1 MQDAKGFRVPTAAVV
16 VIAAAVFAEIV
27 SGSIKQVIG
36 NMNKAECCNTNKAE
50 YNSKIVPGS
59 DTSST
64 QTGSAPA
71 AAEPTNL
78 PAGESVPY
86 VSKYTAPDDA
96 EPTII
101 PAAGSLPYVSKY
113 SAPADIPC
121 TNAGPIPYVISKP
134 ASKLSDE
141 EIISKYKN
149 YGMNIVEI
157 RNAGEHTLVHYYKPT
172 NTDGEIISRF
182 DWLDRTTGIRELVYG
197 WVYTDKFEINADKTL
212 TVLTTGVSHVDGGQW
227 FPRIH
232 KSGYS
237 KCDGANYFYESEDG
251 YYMPIENSITLG
263 KNRRECLTS
272 INFNLETI
280 SLGFNEQPGYE
291 AEFHA
296 AVETIPEMNIKCD
309 NGSCTIT
316 LFNTILSE
324 GFQAPEA
331 GAGDV
336 FCSFVSVTCD
346 GTDTVITLKLGD
358 IVGRYNVS
366 TDRSPADDLPYA
378 IFEFVRRD
386 NYSYPTGW

>member
-16 VIAAAVFAEIV
+16 VIAAAVFAEII
-27 SGSIKQVIG
+27 SGSIKQMLGG
-36 NMNKAECCNTNKAE
+36 NKDECCNINKSE
-50 YNSKIVPGS
+50 KSNKDVPCCKAASEQNGCASEASTYQTAADSAQAQSIHTVTAAAPS
-59 DTSST
+59 DYPC
-64 QTGSAPA
+64 TGSSP
-71 AAEPTNL
+71 
-78 PAGESVPY
+78 V
-86 VSKYTAPDDA
+86 
-96 EPTII
+96 
-101 PAAGSLPYVSKY
+101 
-113 SAPADIPC
+113 
-121 TNAGPIPYVISKP
+121 PYVISKP
-134 ASKLSDE
+134 SSLLIDD
-141 EIISKYKN
+141 EIIAKYKSC
-149 YGMNIVEI
+149 GMNIVEI
-157 RNAGEHTLVHYYKPT
+157 RNAGEYTLVHYYKPT

-182 DWLDRTTGIRELVYG
+182 DWFDRATGLRELVYG
-197 WVYTDKFEINADKTL
+197 WVYTDKYEITADKTL
-212 TVLTTGVSHVDGGQW
+212 TVLTTGISHVDGGQW

-251 YYMPIENSITLG
+251 YYMPIEKSITLG

-296 AVETIPEMNIKCD
+296 AVETIPEMNIKCED
-309 NGSCTIT
+309 GMCTVT

-324 GFQAPEA
+324 GFIAPEP

-336 FCSFVSVTCD
+336 FCSFVSVSCD
-346 GTDTVITLKLGD
+346 GTDTIISFQLGD

-386 NYSYPTGW
+386 NYSYPAGW

>member
-1 MQDAKGFRVPTAAVV
+1 VQDSKGFRVPAAAVV

-27 SGSIKQVIG
+27 SGSLKQIMG
-36 NMNKAECCNTNKAE
+36 SANKAECCNTGKSDSRSKAVPDI
-50 YNSKIVPGS
+50 YSKAA
-59 DTSST
+59 
-64 QTGSAPA
+64 QTGSAPTA
-71 AAEPTNL
+71 SEYKHKPAAE
-78 PAGESVPY
+78 AVPY
-86 VSKYTAPDDA
+86 T
-96 EPTII
+96 
-101 PAAGSLPYVSKY
+101 SKY
-113 SAPADIPC
+113 SVPAAISADIPC
-121 TNAGPIPYVISKP
+121 TGAAPVPYIISKP
-134 ASKLSDE
+134 AAKLSDD
-141 EIISKYKN
+141 EIISKYKSH
-149 YGMNIVEI
+149 GMNIVEI

-182 DWLDRTTGIRELVYG
+182 DWLDRTTGLRELVYG
-197 WVYTDKFEINADKTL
+197 WVYTDKFEITADKTL

-296 AVETIPEMNIKCD
+296 AVETIPEMNIKCE
-309 NGSCTIT
+309 NGLCTIT
-316 LFNTILSE
+316 LYNTILSE
-324 GFQAPEA
+324 GFKAPDA
-331 GAGDV
+331 GTGDV
-336 FCSFVSVTCD
+336 FCSFLSVTCD

-366 TDRSPADDLPYA
+366 TNRSPADDLPYA